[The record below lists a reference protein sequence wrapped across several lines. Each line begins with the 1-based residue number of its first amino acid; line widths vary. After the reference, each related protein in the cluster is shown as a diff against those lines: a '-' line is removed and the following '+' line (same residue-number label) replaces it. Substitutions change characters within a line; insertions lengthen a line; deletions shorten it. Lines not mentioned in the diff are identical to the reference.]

1 MNQAE
6 FAKLHGVSRK
16 TVTAWK
22 ARGWL
27 VLDGEDIDVDASNER
42 IRRYRKTVTRT
53 KNEQKGNALGN
64 RITPEGNKKTVTR
77 AKNEQKGNTLGNRV
91 TPEGNK
97 KTVTRT
103 KNEQKGNTLGNR
115 VTPEGNNEGNS
126 IALYDDSPDV
136 SKEARVEQF
145 IASHGAMMTL
155 DEARTMKENYFALLA
170 KLEYDEKNGT
180 LLPWK
185 PIIERVGAEYTRVR
199 TRLVAL
205 APEHGPRL
213 RALAGMTDDQGFT
226 AALQELIYEALNE
239 LAFDRRETHGDTV

>member
-1 MNQAE
+1 
-6 FAKLHGVSRK
+6 
-16 TVTAWK
+16 
-22 ARGWL
+22 
-27 VLDGEDIDVDASNER
+27 
-42 IRRYRKTVTRT
+42 
-53 KNEQKGNALGN
+53 GND
-64 RITPEGNKKTVTR
+64 
-77 AKNEQKGNTLGNRV
+77 
-91 TPEGNK
+91 
-97 KTVTRT
+97 
-103 KNEQKGNTLGNR
+103 
-115 VTPEGNNEGNS
+115 

-136 SKEARVEQF
+136 SKEERVEQF
-145 IASHGAMMTL
+145 IASHGTMMTL

-185 PIIERVGAEYTRVR
+185 PIIDRVGAEYTRVR

-239 LAFDRRETHGDTV
+239 LAFDRRETNGDKV

>member
-42 IRRYRKTVTRT
+42 IRRYRKTVTRA
-53 KNEQKGNALGN
+53 KNEQKGNA
-64 RITPEGNKKTVTR
+64 
-77 AKNEQKGNTLGNRV
+77 LGNRV

-115 VTPEGNNEGNS
+115 VTPEGNNEGNNEGNS

-239 LAFDRRETHGDTV
+239 LAF

>member
-42 IRRYRKTVTRT
+42 IQRYRKTVTRI

-64 RITPEGNKKTVTR
+64 RVTSEGNTP
-77 AKNEQKGNTLGNRV
+77 GNT
-91 TPEGNK
+91 P
-97 KTVTRT
+97 
-103 KNEQKGNTLGNR
+103 
-115 VTPEGNNEGNS
+115 GNNEGNS
-126 IALYDDSPDV
+126 IALYDDSSDV

-170 KLEYDEKNGT
+170 KLEYDEKKGT

>member
-64 RITPEGNKKTVTR
+64 R
-77 AKNEQKGNTLGNRV
+77 V

-103 KNEQKGNTLGNR
+103 KNEQKGNTKSNR
-115 VTPEGNNEGNS
+115 VTPEGNSEGNS
-126 IALYDDSPDV
+126 DVPRDDFPDV
-136 SKEARVEQF
+136 SKEDRVEQF
-145 IASHGAMMTL
+145 IASHGVMMTL

-170 KLEYDEKNGT
+170 KLEYDEKKGT

-185 PIIERVGAEYTRVR
+185 HMIDRVSGEYTRMR

-226 AALQELIYEALNE
+226 AALQELIYEALVE
-239 LAFDRRETHGDTV
+239 LGADDRAVAGDTV

>member
-53 KNEQKGNALGN
+53 KNEQKGN
-64 RITPEGNKKTVTR
+64 
-77 AKNEQKGNTLGNRV
+77 TLGNRV

-103 KNEQKGNTLGNR
+103 KNEQKGNTKSNRVTRQGNTLGNR
-115 VTPEGNNEGNS
+115 VTPEGNSEGNS
-126 IALYDDSPDV
+126 DVPRDDFPDV
-136 SKEARVEQF
+136 SKEDRVEQF

-170 KLEYDEKNGT
+170 KLEYDEKNGKLFPLKLVT
-180 LLPWK
+180 
-185 PIIERVGAEYTRVR
+185 EQVAAEYTRVR

-226 AALQELIYEALNE
+226 AALQELIYEALDE
-239 LAFDRRETHGDTV
+239 LAFEKREIEEDPA

>member
-53 KNEQKGNALGN
+53 KKEQKGNKKGN
-64 RITPEGNKKTVTR
+64 RVTHQGNTSGNKVTREGNKK
-77 AKNEQKGNTLGNRV
+77 
-91 TPEGNK
+91 
-97 KTVTRT
+97 
-103 KNEQKGNTLGNR
+103 
-115 VTPEGNNEGNS
+115 GNS
-126 IALYDDSPDV
+126 VVPPDDFSGD

-170 KLEYDEKNGT
+170 KLEYDEKKGT

-185 PIIERVGAEYTRVR
+185 YMTERVSAEYTRMR

-226 AALQELIYEALNE
+226 AALQELIYEALVE
-239 LAFDRRETHGDTV
+239 LGADDRAAAGDTV

>member
-42 IRRYRKTVTRT
+42 IRRYRKTVTR
-53 KNEQKGNALGN
+53 
-64 RITPEGNKKTVTR
+64 I
-77 AKNEQKGNTLGNRV
+77 KNEQKGNTLGNRV
-91 TPEGNK
+91 TSEGN
-97 KTVTRT
+97 
-103 KNEQKGNTLGNR
+103 
-115 VTPEGNNEGNS
+115 TPGNNEGNS
-126 IALYDDSPDV
+126 IALYDDSSDV

-155 DEARTMKENYFALLA
+155 DEARTMKENCFALLA
-170 KLEYDEKNGT
+170 KLEYDEKKGT

>member
-53 KNEQKGNALGN
+53 KNKQKGNTKSN
-64 RITPEGNKKTVTR
+64 RVTR
-77 AKNEQKGNTLGNRV
+77 QGNTLGNS
-91 TPEGNK
+91 
-97 KTVTRT
+97 
-103 KNEQKGNTLGNR
+103 
-115 VTPEGNNEGNS
+115 EGNS
-126 IALYDDSPDV
+126 DVPCDGLPDV
-136 SKEARVEQF
+136 SKEERVEQF

-239 LAFDRRETHGDTV
+239 LAFDRRETNGDTV

>member
-42 IRRYRKTVTRT
+42 IRRYRKTVTR
-53 KNEQKGNALGN
+53 
-64 RITPEGNKKTVTR
+64 I
-77 AKNEQKGNTLGNRV
+77 KNEQKGNTLGNRV
-91 TPEGNK
+91 RSEGN
-97 KTVTRT
+97 
-103 KNEQKGNTLGNR
+103 
-115 VTPEGNNEGNS
+115 TPGNNEGNS
-126 IALYDDSPDV
+126 IALYDDSSDV

-170 KLEYDEKNGT
+170 KLEYDEKKGT
-180 LLPWK
+180 LL
-185 PIIERVGAEYTRVR
+185 
-199 TRLVAL
+199 
-205 APEHGPRL
+205 
-213 RALAGMTDDQGFT
+213 
-226 AALQELIYEALNE
+226 
-239 LAFDRRETHGDTV
+239 

>member
-53 KNEQKGNALGN
+53 KNEQKGN
-64 RITPEGNKKTVTR
+64 
-77 AKNEQKGNTLGNRV
+77 TLGNRV
-91 TPEGNK
+91 TPEGNS
-97 KTVTRT
+97 
-103 KNEQKGNTLGNR
+103 
-115 VTPEGNNEGNS
+115 EGNS
-126 IALYDDSPDV
+126 DVPRDDFPDV
-136 SKEARVEQF
+136 SKEDRVEQF

-239 LAFDRRETHGDTV
+239 LAFDRRETNGDTV

>member
-27 VLDGEDIDVDASNER
+27 VLDGEDIDVNASNER
-42 IRRYRKTVTRT
+42 IRRYRKTVTRA
-53 KNEQKGNALGN
+53 KIEQKGNALGN
-64 RITPEGNKKTVTR
+64 RVAPEGN
-77 AKNEQKGNTLGNRV
+77 
-91 TPEGNK
+91 TP
-97 KTVTRT
+97 
-103 KNEQKGNTLGNR
+103 
-115 VTPEGNNEGNS
+115 GNNEGNS
-126 IALYDDSPDV
+126 IALYDYSPDV

-170 KLEYDEKNGT
+170 KLEYDEKKGT

-185 PIIERVGAEYTRVR
+185 HMIDRVSSEYTRMR

-213 RALAGMTDDQGFT
+213 RVLAGMTDDQGFT
-226 AALQELIYEALNE
+226 AALQELIYEALSE
-239 LAFDRRETHGDTV
+239 LGTDDRASAGDTV

>member
-1 MNQAE
+1 
-6 FAKLHGVSRK
+6 AKLHGVSRK

-27 VLDGEDIDVDASNER
+27 VLDGEDIDVNASNER
-42 IRRYRKTVTRT
+42 IRRYRKTVTRA
-53 KNEQKGNALGN
+53 KIEQKGNA
-64 RITPEGNKKTVTR
+64 
-77 AKNEQKGNTLGNRV
+77 LGNRV

-103 KNEQKGNTLGNR
+103 KNEQKGNRVTRKGNRLGNR
-115 VTPEGNNEGNS
+115 VAPEGNTPGNNEGNS
-126 IALYDDSPDV
+126 IALYDYSPDV

-170 KLEYDEKNGT
+170 KLEYDEKKGT

-185 PIIERVGAEYTRVR
+185 HMIDRVSSEYTRMR

-213 RALAGMTDDQGFT
+213 RVLAGMTDDQGFT
-226 AALQELIYEALNE
+226 AALQELIYEALSE
-239 LAFDRRETHGDTV
+239 LGTDDRASAGDTV

>member
-42 IRRYRKTVTRT
+42 IRRYRKTVTRA
-53 KNEQKGNALGN
+53 KNEQKGNA
-64 RITPEGNKKTVTR
+64 
-77 AKNEQKGNTLGNRV
+77 LGNRV

-115 VTPEGNNEGNS
+115 VTPEGNS
-126 IALYDDSPDV
+126 IVLYDDSPDV

-145 IASHGAMMTL
+145 IASYGAMMTL

>member
-42 IRRYRKTVTRT
+42 IRRYRKTVTRI
-53 KNEQKGNALGN
+53 KNKQKGN
-64 RITPEGNKKTVTR
+64 V
-77 AKNEQKGNTLGNRV
+77 LGNRV
-91 TPEGNK
+91 TPEGN
-97 KTVTRT
+97 
-103 KNEQKGNTLGNR
+103 
-115 VTPEGNNEGNS
+115 TPGNNEGNS
-126 IALYDDSPDV
+126 IALYDDSSDV

-170 KLEYDEKNGT
+170 KLEYDEKKGT

>member
-64 RITPEGNKKTVTR
+64 R
-77 AKNEQKGNTLGNRV
+77 V

-103 KNEQKGNTLGNR
+103 KNEQKGNTKSNRVTRQGNTLGNR
-115 VTPEGNNEGNS
+115 VTPEGNSEGNS
-126 IALYDDSPDV
+126 DVPRDDFPDV
-136 SKEARVEQF
+136 SKEDRVEQF
-145 IASHGAMMTL
+145 IASHGVMMTL

-170 KLEYDEKNGT
+170 KLEYDEKKGT

-185 PIIERVGAEYTRVR
+185 HMIDRVSGEYTRMR

-226 AALQELIYEALNE
+226 AALQELIYEALVE
-239 LAFDRRETHGDTV
+239 LGADDRAVAGDTV

>member
-53 KNEQKGNALGN
+53 KNEQKGN
-64 RITPEGNKKTVTR
+64 
-77 AKNEQKGNTLGNRV
+77 TLGNRV

-103 KNEQKGNTLGNR
+103 KNEQKGNTKSNRVTRQGNTLGNR
-115 VTPEGNNEGNS
+115 VTPEGNSEGNS
-126 IALYDDSPDV
+126 DVPRDGFPDV
-136 SKEARVEQF
+136 SKEDRVEQF

-239 LAFDRRETHGDTV
+239 LAFDRRETNGDTV